1 MPIRVAFNATPL
13 LSPLTGIGNY
23 IVNLGAAFAATGE
36 IDAHSFYGYR
46 WRRGVP
52 TSLGEGT
59 GEAAQKL
66 RDAIKP
72 WIPFKRELRQVQQ
85 QITFGY
91 GLRKRAIEVYH
102 EPNYVPICY
111 DVPVVITVHDLS
123 WLRYP
128 ETHPTDRVRWLERG
142 LPRAIERAAAIIVDS
157 DFVRKEVLAAFSV
170 HAAKVRTV
178 HLGVAAEFHPRDAA
192 ATAATRLRYKLEHRG
207 YVLAVA
213 TIEPRKNLTHVLNA
227 YALLPEAL
235 RARFPLVI
243 AGAVGWR
250 AAQMESTLKVLA
262 GRGQLR
268 FLGRVPPAELP
279 ALYAASAVFVFP
291 SYYEGFGLPPLEAM
305 ASGVPVIFSSRA
317 SLPEVV
323 GDGGLGVDPDRPE
336 ETCMYLRA
344 LLEDAARRDEIARRG
359 IARAA
364 LFTWSGCAR
373 ATSAVYREATE
384 GQPGAA

>member
-23 IVNLGAAFAATGE
+23 IVSLGAALVADSR

-46 WRRGVP
+46 WRREVP
-52 TSLGEGT
+52 TALEEGA
-59 GEAAQKL
+59 GVVAHRV
-66 RDAIKP
+66 RDAVKP
-72 WIPFKRELRQVQQ
+72 WIPFKRELRQAQQ
-85 QITFGY
+85 KIAFGH
-91 GLRKRAIEVYH
+91 GLRKRAIDVYH

-128 ETHPTDRVRWLERG
+128 ETHPADRVRWLERG

-157 DFVRKEVLAAFSV
+157 EFVRQEVLSTFSV
-170 HAAKVRTV
+170 RAAKVRTV
-178 HLGVAAEFHPRDAA
+178 HLGVAAEFHPRDGA
-192 ATAATRLRYKLEHRG
+192 ATAATRSRYQLKHRG
-207 YVLAVA
+207 YVLTIA
-213 TIEPRKNLTHVLNA
+213 TIEPRKNLAHVLTA

-235 RARFPLVI
+235 RVRFPLVI
-243 AGAVGWR
+243 AGAAGWR
-250 AAQMESTLKVLA
+250 ATQMESELRALA

-268 FLGRVPPAELP
+268 FLGRVPAAELP

-305 ASGVPVIFSSRA
+305 ASGAPVIFSDRA

-323 GDGGLGVDPDRPE
+323 GPNGLSVDPDRPE
-336 ETCMYLRA
+336 ETCMHLHA
-344 LLEDAARRDEIARRG
+344 LLEDDALRDEFSRRG
-359 IARAA
+359 VARAG
-364 LFTWSGCAR
+364 LFTWNACAR
-373 ATSAVYREATE
+373 ATSALYREAAR
-384 GQPGAA
+384 GAV

>member
-23 IVNLGAAFAATGE
+23 IVNLGAAFAASGE
-36 IDAHSFYGYR
+36 IDAYSFYGYR

-52 TSLGEGT
+52 TSFGQGP
-59 GEAAQKL
+59 GQAAQKL
-66 RDAIKP
+66 RDVIKP
-72 WIPFKRELRQVQQ
+72 WVPFKRELRQVKQ
-85 QITFGY
+85 QIAFGY
-91 GLRKRAIEVYH
+91 GLRKRAIDVYH

-128 ETHPTDRVRWLERG
+128 ETHPADRIRWLERG
-142 LPRAIERAAAIIVDS
+142 LPRAIEHAAAIIVDS
-157 DFVRKEVLAAFSV
+157 DFVRQEVLTTFPV
-170 HAAKVRTV
+170 HATKVRTV
-178 HLGVAAEFHPRDAA
+178 HLGVAAEFHPRDAE
-192 ATAATRLRYKLEHRG
+192 ATAATRLHYKLEHRG

-227 YALLPEAL
+227 YALLPESL
-235 RARFPLVI
+235 RVRFPLVI
-243 AGAVGWR
+243 AGAAGWR
-250 AAQMESTLKVLA
+250 ATRMESELKALA

-305 ASGVPVIFSSRA
+305 ASGVPVIFSNRA

-323 GDGGLGVDPDRPE
+323 GDGGLSIDPDRPE
-336 ETCMYLRA
+336 ETCTNLRA
-344 LLEDAARRDEIARRG
+344 LLEDVARRDEIARRG

-364 LFTWSGCAR
+364 LFTWGACAR
-373 ATSAVYREATE
+373 ATLASYRDSIQE
-384 GQPGAA
+384 

>member
-23 IVNLGAAFAATGE
+23 IANLGAAFAADAE

-46 WRRGVP
+46 WRSGVP
-52 TSLGEGT
+52 AARDEGRNV
-59 GEAAQKL
+59 AAQRL

-72 WIPFKRELRQVQQ
+72 WIPFKRELRQVKQR
-85 QITFGY
+85 IAFGY
-91 GLRKRAIEVYH
+91 GLRKRAINVYH
-102 EPNYVPICY
+102 EPNYVPINY

-128 ETHPTDRVRWLERG
+128 ETHPADRVRWLERG
-142 LPRAIERAAAIIVDS
+142 LPRAVERAAGIIVDS
-157 DFVRKEVLAAFSV
+157 DFVRQEVLATFSV
-170 HAAKVRTV
+170 QAAKVRTV
-178 HLGVAAEFHPRDAA
+178 HLGVAAEFHPRDAE
-192 ATAATRLRYKLEHRG
+192 ATAATRSRYQLEHRG
-207 YVLAVA
+207 YVLTVA
-213 TIEPRKNLTHVLNA
+213 TIEPRKNLAHVLTA

-235 RARFPLVI
+235 RVRFPLVI
-243 AGAVGWR
+243 AGAAGWR
-250 AAQMESTLKVLA
+250 ATQMESELKALA
-262 GRGQLR
+262 GRRQLR
-268 FLGRVPPAELP
+268 FLGRVPSVDLP

-305 ASGVPVIFSSRA
+305 ASGVPVIFSNRA
-317 SLPEVV
+317 SLPEVI
-323 GDGGLGVDPDRPE
+323 GAAGLGVDPDRPE

-364 LFTWSGCAR
+364 RFTWSGCAR
-373 ATSAVYREATE
+373 ATAAVYREAAGGE
-384 GQPGAA
+384 V